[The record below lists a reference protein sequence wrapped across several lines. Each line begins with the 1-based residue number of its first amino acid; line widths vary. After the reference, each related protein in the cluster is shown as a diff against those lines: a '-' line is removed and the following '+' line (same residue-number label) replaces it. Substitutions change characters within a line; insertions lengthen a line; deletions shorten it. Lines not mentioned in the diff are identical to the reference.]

1 MLPHNRRNTSNSWQ
15 WGMYQDSNSPD
26 IPSRQQPPDPTSMH
40 SNVLLLTDSGAT
52 CSCRLQGISSDKQDR
67 SLAKAWNWSEYTEYA
82 RGHSL
87 DGRLPRWRPGSVM
100 PIFGQGHLRNDEGD
114 DRGRAGRAPPPCHW
128 KTRPRSRRLNHA
140 AAFLFS
146 FWTTA
151 KVHVMSGTELSAAF
165 FKASRIFFFF
175 FFCEHRNPRGP
186 CRHESGLQTPHGA
199 AMHAIRSDLGQ
210 KRSACAERSDAGEG
224 ERIAGEERDS
234 HA

>member
-1 MLPHNRRNTSNSWQ
+1 MLGRMLPHNRRNTSNSWQ

-26 IPSRQQPPDPTSMH
+26 MPSRQQPPDPTSMH

-175 FFCEHRNPRGP
+175 FFFFANTPKSARPLPPRIGVANSP
-186 CRHESGLQTPHGA
+186 
-199 AMHAIRSDLGQ
+199 RSRD
-210 KRSACAERSDAGEG
+210 ACDTL
-224 ERIAGEERDS
+224 
-234 HA
+234 